1 MGSEMC
7 IRDRWLILE
16 IASCLVVTGV
26 SAQASAYVPIMD
38 PAYRE
43 LDALAAIGLV
53 EVPSLVQRPY
63 SRLVFGRLTKQG
75 RINLDS
81 APDTE
86 GRFRE
91 PLVRLEKKFAVEIEL
106 L

>member
-1 MGSEMC
+1 ML
-7 IRDRWLILE
+7 WLILE

-63 SRLVFGRLTKQG
+63 SRLVFGRLTKQA

-81 APDTE
+81 SPDTE
-86 GRFRE
+86 DRFLE
-91 PLVRLEKKFAVEIEL
+91 TLARLKKEFAIEIALLCDDMEL
-106 L
+106 PC

>member
-1 MGSEMC
+1 M
-7 IRDRWLILE
+7 
-16 IASCLVVTGV
+16 VTAV

-63 SRLVFGRLTKQG
+63 SRLVFGRLHLFLFKNCDRELSEFDKKYAKIVAIIGSPRGNAETIVG
-75 RINLDS
+75 
-81 APDTE
+81 DTY
-86 GRFRE
+86 
-91 PLVRLEKKFAVEIEL
+91 LIA
-106 L
+106 